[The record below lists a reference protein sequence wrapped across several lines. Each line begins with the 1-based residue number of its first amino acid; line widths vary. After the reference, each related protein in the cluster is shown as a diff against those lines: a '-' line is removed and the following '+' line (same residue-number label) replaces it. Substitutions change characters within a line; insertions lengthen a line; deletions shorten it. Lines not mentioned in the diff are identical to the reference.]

1 MKQDDDFDIFDSDGD
16 VEEATDSGTTD
27 NQDIDLNNQDAAES
41 VNDTMLQDYQDA
53 LRNFYY
59 FNQGFKGDELSA
71 NFSTCGDRGA
81 YWYYLELKTYRIKM

>member
-1 MKQDDDFDIFDSDGD
+1 
-16 VEEATDSGTTD
+16 
-27 NQDIDLNNQDAAES
+27 
-41 VNDTMLQDYQDA
+41 MLQDYQDA